1 MISNFS
7 DAEYL
12 MKRPPHPR
20 ERSSS
25 SQQDSRS
32 SSLLE
37 GYDEPEILRSSSRQ
51 FCLTSAEAGQV
62 GEVGAE
68 FTKTESADRRAVGR
82 PRVRQS
88 EVVNA
93 MNDQLHGL

>member
-1 MISNFS
+1 MELSKIP
-7 DAEYL
+7 A
-12 MKRPPHPR
+12 
-20 ERSSS
+20 RSLT
-25 SQQDSRS
+25 RRVPIWMLFS

-37 GYDEPEILRSSSRQ
+37 GYDEPEILRSSSR
-51 FCLTSAEAGQV
+51 LTSAEAGQV

-93 MNDQLHGL
+93 MNVQRGFAGVMPAMTTIYG